1 MNTLYKHDKYLNKD
15 IEYLIANE
23 IIEYDM
29 REAGF
34 NIIKCFNLVSPA
46 EIQRLEKMSKNQR
59 KIEIGL
65 MQIRNKGLKEKLK
78 DGFMECRRIFFNANG
93 LQEDDILSIKKDA
106 IFLLKPC
113 TNTKFKNI
121 EFAEKNRYTS
131 YYYLNNL
138 EFYYNNEDKLDVK
151 GINDTLLEL
160 HKDGFLLFLKDLF
173 RYKETEDDLI
183 TLKFVKEFSD
193 EYKRFMLPVEFYR
206 ELSKDSMY
214 KFKKKLL
221 NDNIYIKDIS
231 DEYAKELLD
240 IHYNFTHYIIPF
252 MKILI

>member
-15 IEYLIANE
+15 IEYLIGNE
-23 IIEYDM
+23 IIEYDIK
-29 REAGF
+29 EAGF
-34 NIIKCFNLVSPA
+34 NIIKCFNLLNQE
-46 EIQRLEKMSKNQR
+46 EIDRLDKMTKKQR

-65 MQIRNKGLKEKLK
+65 LQNRHKDLKERLK
-78 DGFMECRRIFFNANG
+78 GGFVECRRIFFTANN

-113 TNTKFKNI
+113 THTKFKNI
-121 EFAEKNRYTS
+121 IFAEKNRYTS
-131 YYYLNNL
+131 YYHLNNL
-138 EFYYNNEDKLDVK
+138 EFYYNEDKIDVK
-151 GINDTLLEL
+151 GINDKLLEL

-173 RYKETEDDLI
+173 RYKETEDDLM
-183 TLKFVKEFSD
+183 TLKFIKEFSD
-193 EYKRFMLPVEFYR
+193 EYKKYLLPVEFYR

-221 NDNIYIKDIS
+221 NDNIYIRDIS
-231 DEYAKELLD
+231 DLYAEELID
-240 IHYNFTHYIIPF
+240 IHYNFIHYIVPF